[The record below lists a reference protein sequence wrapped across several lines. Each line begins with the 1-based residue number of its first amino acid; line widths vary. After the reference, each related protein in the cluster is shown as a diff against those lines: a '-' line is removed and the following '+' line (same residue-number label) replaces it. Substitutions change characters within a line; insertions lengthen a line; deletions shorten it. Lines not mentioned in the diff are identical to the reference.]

1 MSTLEMPSDE
11 QNTFAFHQYPCCSF
25 LLKLYNCTSFF
36 WTTFLFPFSS
46 VFLLLATVPLTILY
60 HYSKALASK
69 DGWMDGW
76 EGRFFLFMLRP
87 LLDSCSHCSAVSQQ
101 ERNVMCF
108 DLLFSISHPLLL
120 ILSKYRLAL

>member
-60 HYSKALASK
+60 HYSKALALK

-76 EGRFFLFMLRP
+76 MGGQILSVHAEATVR
-87 LLDSCSHCSAVSQQ
+87 
-101 ERNVMCF
+101 
-108 DLLFSISHPLLL
+108 LLL
-120 ILSKYRLAL
+120 SLQCCFTAGKECNVL